1 MALKTCFFSDEEW
14 NRAELDSSLMKGMK
28 TPQRPLMKNLCWK
41 IAVLLGIVCVDW
53 VAREH
58 DSLAK
63 NPFRGTSDAR
73 VKFILRTQ
81 CLGLFKYSTQM
92 NLVPINHS
100 W

>member
-1 MALKTCFFSDEEW
+1 MEQSRTRFIPNERDE
-14 NRAELDSSLMKGMK
+14 DP
-28 TPQRPLMKNLCWK
+28 PQRPLVKNLCWK

-73 VKFILRTQ
+73 VKFILRT
-81 CLGLFKYSTQM
+81 LNVLASLST
-92 NLVPINHS
+92 PHK
-100 W
+100 